1 MSRAEHTPGMSPAF
15 YPSAAFLPPHRRP
28 AAQSTRVASPSAKN
42 SRIPLTSSIYRPRCR
57 TKLSLES
64 AGTDE
69 RPTIPPVEQVL
80 TAVATEDAPL
90 H

>member
-15 YPSAAFLPPHRRP
+15 YPSAAFLPHRRP
-28 AAQSTRVASPSAKN
+28 TVQTTRVASPSAKN

-57 TKLSLES
+57 TKLFLERVG
-64 AGTDE
+64 ADE
-69 RPTIPPVEQVL
+69 RPTIPSVGQVL
-80 TAVATEDAPL
+80 TAAATEDAPL